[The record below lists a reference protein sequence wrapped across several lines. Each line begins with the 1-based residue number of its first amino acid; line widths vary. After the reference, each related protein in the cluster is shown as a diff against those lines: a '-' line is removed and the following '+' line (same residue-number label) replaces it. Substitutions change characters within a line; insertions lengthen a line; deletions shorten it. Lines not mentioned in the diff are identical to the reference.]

1 MALALNNEQRFLKQT
16 AAEFFAQQAP
26 IAQLRQLRD
35 QHSADGF
42 DRATWQQMVELGWS
56 GILIPERFG
65 GSDFGFLGLAL
76 VLEESGRTL
85 AATPLLATAL
95 IGASALLLGGSAA
108 QQQAHL
114 PAIAAGQRLSALAI
128 EEQGRHA
135 PYQIACRVERQGSGF
150 VLDGS
155 KQFVIDGH
163 VADLLIVSAR
173 SRGQPGERDGITL
186 LLVPADAPG
195 VTITRNQMV
204 DSRNAAS
211 IRFDRVKLEADAL
224 LGQEGEGAALLD
236 ALLDRARI
244 GLAAEMLGSLQEC
257 FERTIGYLKERQ
269 QFGVAIGSFQALKH
283 RAAQMFCEVELCKSV
298 VLQAASSIDDAPDQ
312 SALLASLAKAR
323 LCDTATLV
331 SNEGIQMH
339 GGIGMTDEFDIGF
352 FIKRARVAAHAFGDA
367 NYHRDRYATLDGY

>member
-1 MALALNNEQRFLKQT
+1 MALALNDEQRFLKQT

-42 DRATWQQMVELGWS
+42 DRATWQEMVELGWS

-135 PYQIACRVERQGSGF
+135 PYQIACRVERQGGGF

>member
-42 DRATWQQMVELGWS
+42 DRATWQEMVELGWS

>member
-1 MALALNNEQRFLKQT
+1 MALALNDEQRFLKQT

-135 PYQIACRVERQGSGF
+135 PYQIACRVERQGGGF

>member
-1 MALALNNEQRFLKQT
+1 MALALNDEQRFLKQT

-298 VLQAASSIDDAPDQ
+298 VLQAASSIDDAPTRAPCWPAWPRPD
-312 SALLASLAKAR
+312 
-323 LCDTATLV
+323 CATPP
-331 SNEGIQMH
+331 
-339 GGIGMTDEFDIGF
+339 
-352 FIKRARVAAHAFGDA
+352 RW
-367 NYHRDRYATLDGY
+367 

>member
-1 MALALNNEQRFLKQT
+1 MALALNDEQRFLKQT

-42 DRATWQQMVELGWS
+42 DRATWQEMVELGWS

>member
-1 MALALNNEQRFLKQT
+1 MALALNDEQRFLKQT

-65 GSDFGFLGLAL
+65 GSDFGFLGLTL

>member
-42 DRATWQQMVELGWS
+42 DRATWQEMVELGWS

-135 PYQIACRVERQGSGF
+135 PYQIACRVERQGGGF

-195 VTITRNQMV
+195 VTITRNRMV

>member
-42 DRATWQQMVELGWS
+42 DRATWQEMVELGWS

-135 PYQIACRVERQGSGF
+135 PYQIACRVERQGGGF

>member
-135 PYQIACRVERQGSGF
+135 PYQIACRVERQGGGF

>member
-1 MALALNNEQRFLKQT
+1 MALALNDEQRFLKQT